1 MNKKIEQLLDLAL
14 SSPCVADNPK
24 IKEKLINDARQLD
37 YLTIN
42 RKQTI
47 ELIEGLR
54 EGVGNEVNI
63 DEVFV
68 LYSSMVVFLSNRFMP
83 NVDIEQ
89 WLAEGLVNMVKHD
102 KN

>member
-14 SSPCVADNPK
+14 SSPQVADNPK
-24 IKEKLINDARQLD
+24 IKERLINDARQLD

-42 RKQTI
+42 EKKTVK
-47 ELIEGLR
+47 LVEGLR

-63 DEVFV
+63 DVIFA
-68 LYSSMVVFLSNRFMP
+68 LYLMMTVFLSNRFMP